1 MNMRR
6 SFINKGR
13 VKLLQIRIGRQ
24 KSIFEKI
31 KALKYPDSK
40 SGMKE
45 INYIYGREAITSNEQ
60 VISANR
66 LCAEFARKFQEK
78 SYGFSFDFCERPLIT
93 FFKVFMDKINILV
106 KEEEIDKSWIK
117 ALTKE
122 YVFKSNSKDEV
133 KLGLILAEKYLEE
146 DELITAVEVFTR
158 SGEFIYYL
166 TKAIKNMPKCNSYMF
181 KLLKETKGTLKI
193 FALTNI
199 EILSE
204 EINTYIFEEGYKN
217 KIYEEIL
224 VEYVLISGNIKAYLT
239 EIEDNKNK
247 INKFSYLIY
256 KHLNNYKLKDSEI
269 KYELIYQYLPLALK
283 GSSFL
288 ALVCITSIWR
298 QLVDL
303 KDIDEVREELY
314 KEINNI
320 NKKKWTKIF
329 FKELQRS
336 NYKLKDMITIAEYY
350 GLSLSFQD
358 LKIFFEKKP
367 MELDGYLYLML
378 MGSKKDKLE
387 VFNFFQERVQMAGLL
402 NGPENINTNNLNG
415 SDSEYIILSLL
426 INGLR
431 DIYPEGKDLAIK
443 CLNGGVNDIRGEA
456 IKTLKKYKK
465 QLTTEEKEIIK
476 RAADN
481 EPNFEVRKKFKM
493 LCEEL
498 EEGKIEYINT
508 KGMQVTRHI
517 KDVYLLTSSVA
528 RSRYRNREYVQ
539 REIKLSKMFN
549 LVLEAD
555 NTFDKNSIKIAG
567 ESGFVIG
574 YIPRKDN
581 FILSNLLRGGRYLYC
596 VVKEYN
602 LDENYIIINIYLSYK
617 NIVKEA
623 ETLIQMMTS
632 DGGDFEN

>member
-1 MNMRR
+1 
-6 SFINKGR
+6 
-13 VKLLQIRIGRQ
+13 
-24 KSIFEKI
+24 
-31 KALKYPDSK
+31 
-40 SGMKE
+40 
-45 INYIYGREAITSNEQ
+45 
-60 VISANR
+60 
-66 LCAEFARKFQEK
+66 
-78 SYGFSFDFCERPLIT
+78 
-93 FFKVFMDKINILV
+93 MDKINILV

-146 DELITAVEVFTR
+146 DEVITAVEVFTR

-336 NYKLKDMITIAEYY
+336 KYKLKDMITIAEYY

-367 MELDGYLYLML
+367 MELDGYLYLTL

-443 CLNGGVNDIRGEA
+443 CLNGVVNDIRGEA

-498 EEGKIEYINT
+498 EEGKTEYINT

-517 KDVYLLTSSVA
+517 KDVYLLTSLW
-528 RSRYRNREYVQ
+528 Q
-539 REIKLSKMFN
+539 
-549 LVLEAD
+549 EAD
-555 NTFDKNSIKIAG
+555 IGI
-567 ESGFVIG
+567 ESM
-574 YIPRKDN
+574 
-581 FILSNLLRGGRYLYC
+581 C
-596 VVKEYN
+596 KE
-602 LDENYIIINIYLSYK
+602 K
-617 NIVKEA
+617 
-623 ETLIQMMTS
+623 
-632 DGGDFEN
+632 

>member
-1 MNMRR
+1 M
-6 SFINKGR
+6 
-13 VKLLQIRIGRQ
+13 QIRIGRQ

>member
-1 MNMRR
+1 MQR
-6 SFINKGR
+6 
-13 VKLLQIRIGRQ
+13 RIGRK

-320 NKKKWTKIF
+320 NKKKWTKMF

-367 MELDGYLYLML
+367 MELDGYLYLTL

-387 VFNFFQERVQMAGLL
+387 VFNFFQERVQMEGLL

-415 SDSEYIILSLL
+415 SNSEYIILSLL

-443 CLNGGVNDIRGEA
+443 CLNGVVNDIRGEA

-481 EPNFEVRKKFKM
+481 EPNFEVRKRFKM
-493 LCEEL
+493 LYEEL
-498 EEGKIEYINT
+498 EEGKTEYINT

-517 KDVYLLTSSVA
+517 KDVYLLTSYVA

>member
-13 VKLLQIRIGRQ
+13 VKLLQIRIGRK
-24 KSIFEKI
+24 KSIFEKV

-78 SYGFSFDFCERPLIT
+78 SYDFSFDFCERPLIT

-146 DELITAVEVFTR
+146 DELITVVEVFTR

-303 KDIDEVREELY
+303 KDIDEVMEELY

-367 MELDGYLYLML
+367 MELDGYLYLTL

-481 EPNFEVRKKFKM
+481 EPNFEVRKKFKI
-493 LCEEL
+493 LCEEF

-602 LDENYIIINIYLSYK
+602 LDKNYIIINIYLSYK

>member
-13 VKLLQIRIGRQ
+13 VKLLQRRIGRK

-78 SYGFSFDFCERPLIT
+78 SYDFSFDFCERPLIT

-122 YVFKSNSKDEV
+122 YVFKSNSKDKV

-166 TKAIKNMPKCNSYMF
+166 IKAIKNMPKCNSYMF

-367 MELDGYLYLML
+367 MELDGYLYLTL
-378 MGSKKDKLE
+378 MGSKRDKLE

-481 EPNFEVRKKFKM
+481 EPNFEVRKKFKI
-493 LCEEL
+493 LCEEF

-528 RSRYRNREYVQ
+528 RSIYRNREYVQ

>member
-1 MNMRR
+1 MQR
-6 SFINKGR
+6 
-13 VKLLQIRIGRQ
+13 RIGRK

-78 SYGFSFDFCERPLIT
+78 SYGFSFDFCERPLIA

-367 MELDGYLYLML
+367 MELDGYLYLTL
-378 MGSKKDKLE
+378 MGSKRDKLE

-539 REIKLSKMFN
+539 REIKLSKVFN